1 MVFAAES
8 DIWRWQPH
16 FEVWVVDRRAPSSLP
31 GTRSGSSGP
40 KPCRPGE
47 PIVTRKNK
55 IAYVAGI
62 AVLWIAS
69 DWPLHD
75 ISEEYLYSAH
85 MIQHLL
91 ISMVVPPLLLT
102 AMPEWLARLIISDQ
116 GRVGVWTRRMT
127 HPVVAGSVFNL
138 VVVFTHLTVVVNTS
152 AENGPFHYFV
162 HLLVFVSAIW
172 MWTPVI
178 GPIPEV
184 RISPQGQIVY
194 LFLMSV
200 IPTVPAGFL
209 TFAEGTLYEAY
220 DHQVRLFGMSVATDQ
235 QMAGLIMKLVGGF
248 YLWGW
253 IIYRFFQFSSSG
265 RGDDAPIVTT
275 PQPGGPDDGAESV
288 TGEDADVDLTL
299 TRSPRPSR
307 TAARL
312 RPNAP
317 ADASIMCGLARTSAS
332 MSGARCGPCRR
343 TVAAPRARRSCRRL
357 AGSAPSR
364 TPASGRPHRPCR

>member
-1 MVFAAES
+1 MVFAAET
-8 DIWRWQPH
+8 DVWRWQPH
-16 FEVWVVDRRAPSSLP
+16 FEVWVVIAGAIFLAWYAVRVI
-31 GTRSGSSGP
+31 GP
-40 KPCRPGE
+40 HAVRPGE
-47 PIVTRKNK
+47 PVVTRKNK

-85 MIQHLL
+85 MVQHLL
-91 ISMVVPPLLLT
+91 ISMIVPPLLLT

-116 GRVGVWTRRMT
+116 GRVGSWTRRMT

-152 AENGPFHYFV
+152 AENGAFHYLV
-162 HLLVFVSAIW
+162 HLMVFMSALW

-200 IPTVPAGFL
+200 IPTVPSGFL

-220 DHQVRLFGMSVATDQ
+220 DHEVRLFGMSVATDQ

-253 IIYRFFQFSSSG
+253 IIHRFFQFSGSG
-265 RGDDAPIVTT
+265 RGTDAPIVTT
-275 PQPGGPDDGAESV
+275 RPAGDSGDGTGAGGAA
-288 TGEDADVDLTL
+288 ADLDLTYDEV
-299 TRSPRPSR
+299 
-307 TAARL
+307 AKAFE
-312 RPNAP
+312 
-317 ADASIMCGLARTSAS
+317 TS
-332 MSGARCGPCRR
+332 GP
-343 TVAAPRARRSCRRL
+343 
-357 AGSAPSR
+357 APSER
-364 TPASGRPHRPCR
+364 TP